1 LNATAAFDGEPLKGK
16 PRKEKPMAEPKRVV
30 TDTMIGLKLPDYARL
45 SSRVATVLG
54 HNPGPFTGPGTN
66 TYIVGTGRR
75 PLLLDTGIGVPKW
88 AELLPLGLRELAG
101 TDQLEKIVLTHA
113 HQDHIG
119 GVKDAT
125 RLFGRLEV
133 IKKPWPQPG
142 PDDAACTP
150 ISIIDDGSVVATEGA
165 TLQAVFTPG
174 HAPDHLCYYL
184 VEEKAL
190 FTGDVILG
198 AGTTIIPDG
207 TGDLG
212 QYMNSLRRLLDL
224 DVEIIYPAHGPV
236 IRNAKQK
243 IREYIAHRELRERQV
258 LGAISDTALEVTA
271 IVKRIYTDVPEF
283 LHPAA
288 AQSVRSHLKKLQN
301 EGRVVEHENHWR
313 LN

>member
-1 LNATAAFDGEPLKGK
+1 
-16 PRKEKPMAEPKRVV
+16 MAEPRRVV
-30 TDTMIGLKLPDYARL
+30 TDTMIGLRLPDYARL

-66 TYIVGTGRR
+66 TYIVGTGNR
-75 PLLLDTGIGVPKW
+75 PILLDTGIGVPKW
-88 AELLPLGLRELAG
+88 AELLPIGLQELAR
-101 TDQLEKIVLTHA
+101 TDQFEKIVLTHA

-119 GVKDAT
+119 GVKDVT
-125 RLFGRLEV
+125 RLFGQLDV
-133 IKKPWPQPG
+133 IKKPWPTPG
-142 PDDAACTP
+142 PDNAAGVP
-150 ISIIDDGSVVATEGA
+150 ISAIDDGEIVRTEGA
-165 TLQAVFTPG
+165 TLRAVFTPG

-190 FTGDVILG
+190 FTGDVVLG
-198 AGTTIIPDG
+198 AGTTIIPDE

-212 QYMNSLRRLLDL
+212 QYMDSLRRLLET

-258 LGAISDTALEVTA
+258 LSAIEDGPSEVTK
-271 IVKRIYTDVPEF
+271 IVKKIYTDVPEF

-288 AQSVRSHLKKLQN
+288 AQSVRSHLKKLRN
-301 EGRVVEHENHWR
+301 EGRVVEHESRWR